1 MSFYSMATNPFLHF
15 FVHFICPS
23 HIFLNMQEHIYFSS
37 NYMYICL
44 IFNCALSIFL
54 IELSFRGSNPTIT
67 PQQQVQ
73 QTRNK
78 PSHTVDAVLPP

>member
-1 MSFYSMATNPFLHF
+1 
-15 FVHFICPS
+15 
-23 HIFLNMQEHIYFSS
+23 
-37 NYMYICL
+37 MYICL